1 MSRHTGHKKTQWW
14 TKDKDE
20 MVTHDQLQWFIKDSQ
35 WSELYCHALSPQ
47 ASTPHM
53 SAWLLCFFIKHVA
66 SDRFYEILDVSPS
79 CQ

>member
-1 MSRHTGHKKTQWW
+1 MSRRTGQKKALRW

-35 WSELYCHALSPQ
+35 WSELYCHAISPE
-47 ASTPHM
+47 ASTPRV
-53 SAWLLCFFIKHVA
+53 SAVLLCFFIKRVA